1 MPTATAAPPRLLQRC
16 CQALDDKKAVEL
28 RVMDVS
34 GQSTIT
40 NYLIIATATSSPH
53 LKALREA
60 IKNTLEEEHA
70 PLAGVEFSSESG
82 WLVVDAFEIMVHL
95 FLPDQRDHF
104 RLESLWKDARDL
116 DVGGL
121 LEHSKGR

>member
-1 MPTATAAPPRLLQRC
+1 MPTTTAAPPRLLQRC
-16 CQALDDKKAVEL
+16 CQALDDKKAVEM
-28 RVMDVS
+28 RVLDVS

-53 LKALREA
+53 LKALRQA
-60 IKNTLEEEHA
+60 IKDTLEEEHA
-70 PLAGVEFSSESG
+70 PLAGTEFSAESG

-121 LEHSKGR
+121 LEHPKGR

>member
-1 MPTATAAPPRLLQRC
+1 MPTTAGPPRLLQRG

-28 RVMDVS
+28 RVLDVS

-53 LKALREA
+53 LKALRQA
-60 IKNTLEEEHA
+60 IKETLEEEHA
-70 PLAGVEFSSESG
+70 PLAGVEFSADSG

-95 FLPDQRDHF
+95 FLPEQRDHF

-116 DVGGL
+116 EVSGL
-121 LEHSKGR
+121 LKTSKR